1 MMKPDLNTGIR
12 YLKGVGEK
20 RAEAFLRL
28 GINTV
33 RDLLGYF
40 PRDYEDRRNFLKIS
54 ALSAGDK
61 ACIKACISSDIKTR
75 SPRRGFTV
83 SEFRAVDESG
93 GIKIVFFNQKYS
105 VGKLF
110 PGHTYVFF
118 GKVEERAGGLCLL
131 NPTFEEEE
139 SSGQKTG
146 AILPIYGLT
155 AGISADVLRTAMRSA
170 LAEFSQSIPEVLPED
185 IRRKHSLAHVGFS
198 YREIHF
204 PTSEEELEI
213 AKRRLVFEEL
223 FILSLGLMH
232 LRGRREH
239 ELGTPIKDSDFTL
252 YLSSLPF
259 SLTSA
264 QRRVLDEI
272 ATDMQSSRP
281 MNRIVQ
287 GDVGSGK
294 TAVAAGAAYLAY
306 KNGMQTALMVPT
318 EILAEQHF
326 KSLSGNMEK
335 LGVRCALLCGSMKAS
350 EKKRIKEKCVLGEID
365 FLIGTHAIISEDVE
379 FENLGLMIVDEQH
392 RFGVRQR
399 ATLAS
404 KGNNP
409 HQLVMSAT
417 PIPRSLALIMYGD
430 LDISVIDELPPGRLP
445 VDTLIVNDSKRA
457 DAYAFIKKQLDMGYR
472 AYVVC
477 PLIED
482 NEDGEAELRSV
493 EKFAKELSDTAFYGK
508 KVELLHGKLRQKEK
522 DAVMRRFVSGETS
535 AIVSTTVI
543 EVGVN
548 VPEATV
554 MAIENAER
562 FGLSQLHQ
570 LRGRVGRGSA
580 KSYCL
585 LFSNVKKTST
595 AAERLQAL
603 RETNDGFK
611 ISEEDLRLRGPGD
624 FFGTRQHGLPE
635 LRIASFMSD
644 MKTLELAKREA
655 VAVAERGRTLSLP
668 EHKLLRERIREM
680 FNVSENGNSFN

>member
-20 RAEAFLRL
+20 RAEAFAKL

-33 RDLLGYF
+33 RDLLSYF

-105 VGKLF
+105 VGKLS
-110 PGHTYVFF
+110 PGQTYIFF
-118 GKVEERAGGLCLL
+118 GKVEERAGGLCMT
-131 NPTFEEEE
+131 NPTFEEEN

-155 AGISADVLRTAMRSA
+155 AGISADVLRNAVRAA

-204 PTSEEELEI
+204 PTTEEELEI

-239 ELGTPIKDSDFTL
+239 EIGTAINDSDFTP
-252 YLSSLPF
+252 YLNSLPF

-264 QRRVLDEI
+264 QRRVIDEI
-272 ATDMQSSRP
+272 ATDMQSFRP

-294 TAVAAGAAYLAY
+294 TAVAAAAAYLAY

-318 EILAEQHF
+318 EILAEQHY
-326 KSLSGNMEK
+326 KSLSEGMEK
-335 LGVRCALLCGSMKAS
+335 LGITCALLCGSMKAS
-350 EKKRIKEKCVLGEID
+350 EKKKIKEKCVSGEVD

-399 ATLAS
+399 ATLAA

-482 NEDGEAELRSV
+482 NEDSDLELRSV
-493 EKFAKELSDTAFYGK
+493 EKFAKELAEGAFYGK
-508 KVELLHGKLRQKEK
+508 QVELLHGKMKQKEK

-570 LRGRVGRGSA
+570 LRGRVGRGNA

-585 LFSNVKKTST
+585 LFSNVSKTST

-644 MKTLELAKREA
+644 MKTLELAKCEA
-655 VAVAERGRTLSLP
+655 IAVAEQDRTLSLP
-668 EHKLLRERIREM
+668 GHKILRSRIREM

>member
-1 MMKPDLNTGIR
+1 
-12 YLKGVGEK
+12 
-20 RAEAFLRL
+20 
-28 GINTV
+28 
-33 RDLLGYF
+33 
-40 PRDYEDRRNFLKIS
+40 
-54 ALSAGDK
+54 
-61 ACIKACISSDIKTR
+61 
-75 SPRRGFTV
+75 
-83 SEFRAVDESG
+83 
-93 GIKIVFFNQKYS
+93 
-105 VGKLF
+105 
-110 PGHTYVFF
+110 
-118 GKVEERAGGLCLL
+118 
-131 NPTFEEEE
+131 
-139 SSGQKTG
+139 
-146 AILPIYGLT
+146 
-155 AGISADVLRTAMRSA
+155 
-170 LAEFSQSIPEVLPED
+170 
-185 IRRKHSLAHVGFS
+185 
-198 YREIHF
+198 
-204 PTSEEELEI
+204 
-213 AKRRLVFEEL
+213 
-223 FILSLGLMH
+223 
-232 LRGRREH
+232 
-239 ELGTPIKDSDFTL
+239 
-252 YLSSLPF
+252 
-259 SLTSA
+259 
-264 QRRVLDEI
+264 
-272 ATDMQSSRP
+272 
-281 MNRIVQ
+281 
-287 GDVGSGK
+287 
-294 TAVAAGAAYLAY
+294 
-306 KNGMQTALMVPT
+306 ALMVPT

-326 KSLSGNMEK
+326 KSLSENMEK

-350 EKKRIKEKCVLGEID
+350 EKKRIKEKCVLGAVD

-655 VAVAERGRTLSLP
+655 VAVAERDRTLSLP

>member
-20 RAEAFLRL
+20 RAEAFAKL
-28 GINTV
+28 GIFTV
-33 RDLLGYF
+33 RDLLNYF
-40 PRDYEDRRNFLKIS
+40 PRDYEDRRSTLKIS
-54 ALSAGDK
+54 ALSVGDK
-61 ACIKACISSDIKTR
+61 ACVRACVSSDIKTR

-83 SEFRAVDESG
+83 TELRAVDETG

-105 VGKLF
+105 VGKLS
-110 PGHTYVFF
+110 PGESYIFF
-118 GKVEERAGGLCLL
+118 GKVEERGGRLVMT
-131 NPTFEEEE
+131 NPTFEQEE

-155 AGISADVLRTAMRSA
+155 GGLSAEMLRSAVRSA
-170 LAEFSQSIPEVLPED
+170 LSEFSQGIPEILPEE
-185 IRRKHSLAHVGFS
+185 IRRKHSLAHVGYS

-204 PTSEEELEI
+204 PTSEEEFEI
-213 AKRRLVFEEL
+213 AKKRLVFEEL

-239 ELGTPIKDSDFTL
+239 EIGTAIKDGDFTP
-252 YLSSLPF
+252 YLNSLPF
-259 SLTSA
+259 ELTSA
-264 QRRVLDEI
+264 QRRVIDEI
-272 ATDMQSSRP
+272 AVDMQSTRP

-294 TAVAAGAAYLAY
+294 TAVAAAAAYLAFR
-306 KNGMQTALMVPT
+306 NGMQSALMVPT

-326 KSLSGNMEK
+326 TSLADALK
-335 LGVRCALLCGSMKAS
+335 TLGMRCELLCGSMKAS
-350 EKKRIKEKCVLGEID
+350 EKKRIKSLCAAHEVDL
-365 FLIGTHAIISEDVE
+365 LIGTHAIISEDVE

-399 ATLAS
+399 ASLAL
-404 KGNNP
+404 KGKNP

-445 VDTLIVNDSKRA
+445 VDTLIVNDSKRN
-457 DAYAFIKKQLDMGYR
+457 DAYAFIKKELDAGHQ
-472 AYVVC
+472 AYIVC

-482 NEDGEAELRSV
+482 NEESELELRSV
-493 EKFAKELSDTAFYGK
+493 EKFAKELSETSFNGK
-508 KVELLHGKLRQKEK
+508 KVEFLHGKLKQKDK
-522 DAVMRRFVSGETS
+522 DAVMRRFVSGETD

-548 VPEATV
+548 VPNATV

-580 KSYCL
+580 KSYCI
-585 LFSNVKKTST
+585 LFSNVGKTST
-595 AAERLQAL
+595 AAQRLQAL
-603 RETNDGFK
+603 RKTGDGFK

-635 LRIASFMSD
+635 LALASFMSD
-644 MKTLELAKREA
+644 MKTLELAKLEA
-655 VAVAERGRTLSLP
+655 AAIAEKDRTLSLT